1 MINCAGM
8 AEPEGADRAYS
19 IFHVAR
25 STAGEPVLACSYR
38 NPATGVWATVPLV
51 SGVESFQVLYGVD
64 TLDGI
69 GATGT
74 DSVADR
80 YLRATD
86 LATTPTATPI
96 ENWRRVRTL
105 RIGLVVRGATPDA
118 VDRAATAAAS
128 TPVLGEGFTNAAD
141 ELNVAA
147 DGRLRQRLVFTVH
160 LRNAQ
165 FAP

>member
-1 MINCAGM
+1 MP
-8 AEPEGADRAYS
+8 EPEGTDRAYS
-19 IFHVAR
+19 IFHVVR
-25 STAGEPVLACSYR
+25 GTAGEPTLACSYR
-38 NPATGVWATVPLV
+38 NPTTGVWATVPLV

-64 TLDGI
+64 TLDAA

-74 DSVADR
+74 DSVADQ
-80 YLRATD
+80 YLRATQ

-105 RIGLVVRGATPDA
+105 RVGLVVRGTTPDA

-128 TPVLGEGFTNAAD
+128 TPVLGNGFNNAGD
-141 ELNVAA
+141 ELNITA
-147 DGRLRQRLVFTVH
+147 DGRLRQRLVFTIH